1 MLTLA
6 EIWLGI
12 TGQTLED
19 EQTAQM
25 PFGDVVI
32 DSRLA
37 TPGSLFVALR
47 GAKDDGHRY
56 VKSALEGGATAAL
69 IDTVVD
75 GVPPVIDTTQRPLA
89 PLPSPL
95 QAPFCLQVEDS
106 LQALQNIAAIHRRRF
121 DVRVV
126 GITGSVGKTTTK
138 EAAYSVL
145 SRSFSTL
152 KSEESYNNEI
162 GVPLTLLR
170 LEESHKRV
178 VIELGMYALGEIAHL
193 AEIALPHVGVV
204 TNVTHSH
211 LERLG
216 SLERI
221 AQAKAELV
229 QALPPD
235 GVAILNGDDP
245 HVRAMAELTEARVF
259 WYGLSPDNDLW
270 ASHIESRGLDGVRFQ
285 MHSGRETVHVK
296 IPLLGRHSVHTALAA
311 AAVGIVEGQ
320 PWGLIVAGLRDIEV
334 QLRLLATPG
343 LNGSTLI
350 DDSYNSSPASSL
362 AALNLL
368 AELKG
373 RKIAVLGD
381 MLELGSYQEEG
392 HRKVGR
398 RVAEVADKLVTVGEL
413 GALIGREALAVGMK
427 EGDVFFAQNN
437 EEAVQSLRNLVTSG
451 DLVLIKGS
459 RGMHMEDIVTELGG
473 RQWPLPS
480 HSG

>member
-6 EIWLGI
+6 EVWLGI
-12 TGQTLED
+12 TGQTIED
-19 EQTAQM
+19 RQAALLS
-25 PFGDVVI
+25 FSDVVI

-37 TPGSLFVALR
+37 TPQSLFVALR
-47 GAKDDGHRY
+47 GPKDDGHRY
-56 VKSALEGGATAAL
+56 VNSALEAGAAAAL
-69 IDTVVD
+69 IDTVVK
-75 GVPPVIDTTQRPLA
+75 GAPLTIDTTQRPFPA
-89 PLPSPL
+89 LPSPL
-95 QAPFCLQVEDS
+95 VTPFCLLVEDA
-106 LQALQNIAAIHRRRF
+106 LGALQDIAGLHRRQF

-138 EAAYSVL
+138 EAVHSVL
-145 SRSFSTL
+145 SRSFPTL

-170 LEESHKRV
+170 LEERYKRV
-178 VIELGMYALGEIAHL
+178 VVELGMYALGEIAHL
-193 AEIALPHVGVV
+193 ADIALPQVGVV

-229 QALPPD
+229 EALPPD
-235 GVAILNGDDP
+235 GIAILNGDDP
-245 HVRAMAELTEARVF
+245 HVKAMAELTEARVF
-259 WYGLSPDNDLW
+259 CYGLAPDNDLW
-270 ASHIESRGLDGVRFQ
+270 ASHVESRGLDGVRFQ
-285 MHSGRETVHVK
+285 MHFGRETVHVK

-311 AAVGIVEGQ
+311 AAVGLVEGQ

-343 LNGSTLI
+343 VNGSTLI

-373 RKIAVLGD
+373 RTIAVLGD
-381 MLELGSYQEEG
+381 MLELGSYEEEG

-398 RVAEVADKLVTVGEL
+398 RVAEVVDKLVTVGEL
-413 GALIGREALAVGMK
+413 GALIGREAVAVGMD
-427 EGDVFFAQNN
+427 ESDVFFAQDND
-437 EEAVQSLRNLVTSG
+437 EAVESLRNLVTSG

-459 RGMHMEDIVTELGG
+459 RGMHMEDIVAELGEK
-473 RQWPLPS
+473 
-480 HSG
+480 

>member
-6 EIWLGI
+6 EVWLGI
-12 TGQTLED
+12 TGHILQDKEA
-19 EQTAQM
+19 AQLS
-25 PFGDVVI
+25 FSHVAI

-37 TPGSLFVALR
+37 TPQSLFVALR
-47 GAKDDGHRY
+47 GEKDDGHRY
-56 VKSALEGGATAAL
+56 VKNALGAGAAAAL
-69 IDTVVD
+69 IDTMVEDLPLIV
-75 GVPPVIDTTQRPLA
+75 DTTQHPRPS
-89 PLPSPL
+89 LPSPL
-95 QAPFCLQVEDS
+95 TTPFCLLVEDALRT
-106 LQALQNIAAIHRRRF
+106 LQDIAGVHRRQF

-138 EAAYSVL
+138 EAVHSVL
-145 SRSFSTL
+145 SRSFTTL

-170 LEESHKRV
+170 LEEGHQRV
-178 VIELGMYALGEIAHL
+178 VVELGMYALGEIAHL
-193 AEIALPHVGVV
+193 AEIALPQVGVV

-221 AQAKAELV
+221 AEAKAELV
-229 QALPPD
+229 EALSPD
-235 GVAILNGDDP
+235 GIAILNGDDP
-245 HVRAMAELTEARVF
+245 QVKAMAELTKARVF
-259 WYGLSPDNDLW
+259 CYGLSPDNDLW
-270 ASHIESRGLDGVRFQ
+270 ASQVESRGLDGVRFQ
-285 MHSGRETVHVK
+285 MHFGRETVHVK

-311 AAVGIVEGQ
+311 AAVGLVEGQ

-343 LNGSTLI
+343 VNGSTLV
-350 DDSYNSSPASSL
+350 DDSYNSSPTSSL

-381 MLELGSYQEEG
+381 MLELGSYAEEG

-398 RVAEVADKLVTVGEL
+398 RVAEVADRLVTVGEL
-413 GALIGREALAVGMK
+413 GAQIGREAIAVGMN
-427 EGDVFFAQNN
+427 ESDVFFAEDNDQ
-437 EEAVQSLRNLVTSG
+437 AVELLRDLVSSG

-459 RGMHMEDIVTELGG
+459 RGMHMEDIVAELGEK
-473 RQWPLPS
+473 
-480 HSG
+480 

>member
-1 MLTLA
+1 M
-6 EIWLGI
+6 
-12 TGQTLED
+12 
-19 EQTAQM
+19 
-25 PFGDVVI
+25 
-32 DSRLA
+32 
-37 TPGSLFVALR
+37 
-47 GAKDDGHRY
+47 
-56 VKSALEGGATAAL
+56 
-69 IDTVVD
+69 
-75 GVPPVIDTTQRPLA
+75 
-89 PLPSPL
+89 
-95 QAPFCLQVEDS
+95 
-106 LQALQNIAAIHRRRF
+106 
-121 DVRVV
+121 
-126 GITGSVGKTTTK
+126 TK
-138 EAAYSVL
+138 EAVHSVL
-145 SRSFSTL
+145 SRSFPTL

-170 LEESHKRV
+170 LEERHKRV
-178 VIELGMYALGEIAHL
+178 VVELGMYALGEIAHL
-193 AEIALPHVGVV
+193 AAIALPQVGVV

-229 QALPPD
+229 EALPPD
-235 GVAILNGDDP
+235 GTAILNGDDP
-245 HVRAMAELTEARVF
+245 HVRAMAELTKARVF
-259 WYGLSPDNDLW
+259 HYGLSPENDLW

-285 MHSGRETVHVK
+285 MHFGRETVHVK

-311 AAVGIVEGQ
+311 AAVGLVEGQ

-343 LNGSTLI
+343 VNGSTLI

-381 MLELGSYQEEG
+381 MLELGSYEEEG

-398 RVAEVADKLVTVGEL
+398 RVAEVVDKLVTVGEL
-413 GALIGREALAVGMK
+413 GALIGREAVAVGMD
-427 EGDVFFAQNN
+427 ESDVFFAQDND
-437 EEAVQSLRNLVTSG
+437 EAVESLRNLVTSG

-459 RGMHMEDIVTELGG
+459 RGMHMEDIVTELGEK
-473 RQWPLPS
+473 
-480 HSG
+480 